1 MLFGKLLHVAVKTAD
16 LEATVRFYTEVL
28 GMVVAERPPFD
39 FPGAWLK
46 PAQVG
51 ADATIHVYAG
61 DAATEPDGSVQAGS
75 AGVDHVSVICQGYAD
90 LKARFERFGLP
101 YRENLVPKTPLWQL
115 FVYDPNGIQLEL
127 TFHSDAEPID
137 LPRIAAERSYK
148 ARERWFQPEC
158 YRQFASASQVA

>member
-16 LEATVRFYTEVL
+16 LDATVCFYTEVL
-28 GMVVAERPPFD
+28 GMTLAERPPFD

-46 PAQVG
+46 PAQAG

-61 DAATEPDGSVQAGS
+61 HAAMEADDTIQSGS
-75 AGVDHVSVICQGYAD
+75 AGIDHVSVICQGYAD

-101 YRENLVPKTPLWQL
+101 YRENIVPKTPLWQL

-127 TFHSDAEPID
+127 TFHSAAEPM
-137 LPRIAAERSYK
+137 AAPTIPADRRYK
-148 ARERWFQPEC
+148 ARERWFQPDC
-158 YRQFASASQVA
+158 YRQFAAA